1 MTTSSGSVRRE
12 QTGDM
17 THPQD
22 VTIHDGIRYYPDS
35 PDGALTSEV
44 ENTQTV
50 HDILHTWNY
59 YSEYYLPR
67 IISSL
72 LSETRRCLLGSL
84 GK

>member
-35 PDGALTSEV
+35 PDGEV
-44 ENTQTV
+44 EVETYKQYM
-50 HDILHTWNY
+50 IY
-59 YSEYYLPR
+59 YTHNS
-67 IISSL
+67 IQNM
-72 LSETRRCLLGSL
+72 
-84 GK
+84 